1 MWNVSE
7 YKSGKWKK
15 ENKELK
21 KTRKFWWGCGGK
33 MSVSCILCNLHV
45 RERMKWSALS
55 QKMNYVHVHVFSAA
69 DKYLREFCERTPP
82 SFSHNYEP
90 LNSFFQYYIVLK
102 VMHSLSSF
110 THFLFLILTF
120 FSFSL
125 SPSLSFSRSC
135 CILLFTIISSE
146 RILLCIFLSS
156 ITFPFLVLLYSLTH
170 LYTYARTF
178 FQSFIKI
185 LIHTVELSRLAS
197 ISLSSVCSKHNT

>member
-1 MWNVSE
+1 MFLNVKAE
-7 YKSGKWKK
+7 NEKK
-15 ENKELK
+15 KIKNSKRHVNSDEGAVVKCLFRIFYVTCTWEN
-21 KTRKFWWGCGGK
+21 G
-33 MSVSCILCNLHV
+33 
-45 RERMKWSALS
+45 WSALS

-110 THFLFLILTF
+110 THFLFLTLTF

-125 SPSLSFSRSC
+125 SPSFSFSRSC
-135 CILLFTIISSE
+135 CILLFTIISSG

-156 ITFPFLVLLYSLTH
+156 ITFPFLVLLYSLIH